1 MASLLASCLGAADLV
16 DFVLLEEER
25 EEGFRPREDDERVLD
40 LEVPVLLLLELLLR
54 RDPVLFLVCSSFTDD
69 SFLVQARVADTFNA
83 ELPYGR

>member
-54 RDPVLFLVCSSFTDD
+54 RDPVLLVGTDGVVD
-69 SFLVQARVADTFNA
+69 LIRVSCGTRW
-83 ELPYGR
+83 GSV